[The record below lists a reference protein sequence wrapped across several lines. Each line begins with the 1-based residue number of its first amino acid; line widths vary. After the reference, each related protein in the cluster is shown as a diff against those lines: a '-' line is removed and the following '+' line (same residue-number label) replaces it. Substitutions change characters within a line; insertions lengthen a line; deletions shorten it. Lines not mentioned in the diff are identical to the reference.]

1 MAHLHTCVKV
11 GNQIQYTG
19 PTNGNHFLKS
29 GEIGTITDILLWIDE
44 NPGMYMIC
52 VQFEHTSF
60 TIKLSEICPNDT
72 KFRLYHSD
80 ETLKM
85 MKDCLHHF
93 GIEEYKVKNEIYL

>member
-19 PTNGNHFLKS
+19 PSGNHFLKT
-29 GEIGTITDILLWIDE
+29 GEIGTITDILLWVDE
-44 NPGMYMIC
+44 NPKSHMIC
-52 VQFEHTSF
+52 VQFENTSF
-60 TIKLSEICPNDT
+60 TLKLSEICPNGGD
-72 KFRLYHSD
+72 FRLYHSE

-93 GIEEYKVKNEIYL
+93 GIDYYTNKGK